1 MTDSKLPEAGRG
13 LTGED
18 QPDPSL
24 VSLDGLFEQFPG
36 PVLVVAQ
43 NGLPIGANSKSA
55 ALVQAFRSGA
65 RFELNDAVESAL
77 AGKVSQINP
86 LVLGDDGQDQEF
98 TLAIDLLVLPWAD
111 GTAALLLGRDVTL
124 ERSLRQAL
132 IESRELYK
140 ALVLIGND
148 FAWETDEKGR
158 FTFLVPDTV
167 LGYAA
172 DELLGRT
179 APEVIGPRDAGNPFA
194 TELEVLRKDV
204 VCCDASGQAVR
215 LSLIS
220 RALYHADGSCRG
232 ARGVCRVVGRAESTE
247 TDRIAMTGG

>member
-1 MTDSKLPEAGRG
+1 MTQSEVPEAGRG
-13 LTGED
+13 RTGED

-36 PVLVVAQ
+36 PVLVVSQ
-43 NGLPIGANSKSA
+43 NGLTVGANSKAA
-55 ALVQAFRSGA
+55 ALVQAYRSGA
-65 RFELNDAVESAL
+65 RFELNDAVDSAL

-86 LVLGDDGQDQEF
+86 LILGDRSQDQEF
-98 TLAIDLLVLPWAD
+98 TQAIDLLVLPWAD

-140 ALVLIGND
+140 ELVLIGND
-148 FAWETDEKGR
+148 FAWETDAEGR

-179 APEVIGPRDAGNPFA
+179 APEVIGPSGNGNPFA

-204 VCCDASGQAVR
+204 VCRDVGGQEVR
-215 LSLIS
+215 LSLVCRS
-220 RALYHADGSCRG
+220 LYNPDGSWRG
-232 ARGVCRVVGRAESTE
+232 ARGVCRVLAPHSSTE
-247 TDRIAMTGG
+247 LDRIAGIGA